1 MLNHDD
7 KDNSKT
13 PPNKQEKLQNDDK
26 SLHLFQLPNF
36 NFKFNYF
43 RAAMLMEISLLA
55 GAAIFAYT
63 FWTVWC
69 PNGVDACV
77 GNQQLAPAHYLLLS
91 FVRPFLLTPHVF
103 GTYMAARMFNEPTAI
118 ILSALASTISTIPVY
133 FLSHW
138 LGRTMVEPW
147 MSRNLPS
154 TYRLI
159 QTQDYK
165 IIFAARLIPIFPFD
179 VVTFFAGAFKLRPR
193 SVFLYTFLGVLPECF
208 FLVSMSSPKVTL
220 LGWTV
225 NAIALTACLVIAP
238 LLVFE
243 WQSRKRGRSMWSTL
257 LAAYREIIEEATL
270 NNRIARRNQ
279 QIDPSKTPV
288 LLLYGFFS
296 TQRSLSI
303 IERQLVTAGFEV
315 LSFNLGGMFGTF
327 FTQGVSETASFV
339 DYKLKR
345 QMERHGF
352 KKVHIVAHS
361 KGSLVA
367 IWWLL
372 KLGGSKYCDK
382 LIAMAPPCS
391 GSYFTYLALITPL
404 GFFWRDVWQM
414 RPGSSFLQQLKDSD
428 VPENLRIYTMYS
440 EKDHIARGSYGIFAP
455 RSGGQNIVNIPFN
468 DLSHFDFI
476 LRRDSI
482 KEAIKILKDD
492 EESKRL
498 LDQEE
503 LTPLERLNGDLDN
516 VS

>member
-1 MLNHDD
+1 
-7 KDNSKT
+7 
-13 PPNKQEKLQNDDK
+13 
-26 SLHLFQLPNF
+26 
-36 NFKFNYF
+36 
-43 RAAMLMEISLLA
+43 
-55 GAAIFAYT
+55 
-63 FWTVWC
+63 
-69 PNGVDACV
+69 
-77 GNQQLAPAHYLLLS
+77 
-91 FVRPFLLTPHVF
+91 
-103 GTYMAARMFNEPTAI
+103 
-118 ILSALASTISTIPVY
+118 
-133 FLSHW
+133 
-138 LGRTMVEPW
+138 
-147 MSRNLPS
+147 
-154 TYRLI
+154 
-159 QTQDYK
+159 
-165 IIFAARLIPIFPFD
+165 
-179 VVTFFAGAFKLRPR
+179 
-193 SVFLYTFLGVLPECF
+193 
-208 FLVSMSSPKVTL
+208 
-220 LGWTV
+220 
-225 NAIALTACLVIAP
+225 
-238 LLVFE
+238 
-243 WQSRKRGRSMWSTL
+243 
-257 LAAYREIIEEATL
+257 
-270 NNRIARRNQ
+270 
-279 QIDPSKTPV
+279 
-288 LLLYGFFS
+288 
-296 TQRSLSI
+296 
-303 IERQLVTAGFEV
+303 
-315 LSFNLGGMFGTF
+315 MFGTF

-367 IWWLL
+367 LWWLL

-440 EKDHIARGSYGIFAP
+440 EKDHVARGSYGIFAP

-468 DLSHFDFI
+468 DFSHFDFI